1 VNISLSPQET
11 KRRVQDLTDL
21 LEVMAVEVAKDGGT
35 IALQAAD
42 CATGVI
48 NITLGGACGTCSLT
62 GTTLQ
67 DGVVRILTQRLDWIT
82 EVRGTVDET
91 SSTEGQNGW
100 RPRL

>member
-1 VNISLSPQET
+1 MDISLSPQET

-42 CATGVI
+42 YVAGVI
-48 NITLGGACGTCSLT
+48 DITLGGACGTCSLT

-67 DGVVRILTQRLDWIT
+67 DGVVRILTQRLDWVT
-82 EVRGTVDET
+82 EVQGTVDED
-91 SSTEGQNGW
+91 SSATGQNGW
-100 RPRL
+100 RPR